1 MNLFARPGIALLAG
15 MASAAS
21 ALPHQS
27 HASNPNDLVC
37 KDVPMSGSRLDA
49 KRVCMT
55 RMQWEDMQRDAR
67 NTTDKAQRQ
76 QVNGHM

>member
-1 MNLFARPGIALLAG
+1 MNLFARFGIALLAG
-15 MASAAS
+15 TAVAAN
-21 ALPHQS
+21 ALPHQT
-27 HASNPNDLVC
+27 HAKSPNDLIC

-76 QVNGHM
+76 QINAH

>member
-1 MNLFARPGIALLAG
+1 MNLFAHVGTALLAG
-15 MASAAS
+15 TAVAAN
-21 ALPHQS
+21 ALPPQS
-27 HASNPNDLVC
+27 HAKGPNDLIC
-37 KDVPMSGSRLDA
+37 KDVPMSGSRIDA

-76 QVNGHM
+76 QVNGH